1 MLKKR
6 IKKNVPY
13 ETKGVNPDRQ
23 VPFAIVEAYKTIRT
37 NLMFMMSQSNKKQ
50 IAISS
55 SLAGEGKSTT
65 AVNIAIAFSQLG
77 CKVLLIDADLRRP
90 SVHKKLKLPNTK
102 GLSSVLI
109 NLAEAD
115 ECLNNINPNLDIMT
129 SGPIPPNPMELLS
142 SARMSEMLDA
152 LQDKYEYILI
162 DTPPINIVSDALVL
176 APKTNGIVMVV
187 KDQLSTHDEL
197 RKSISA
203 IEFANVKLLGI
214 VLNGSSRREATL
226 QKYRYNRYKYTYK

>member
-1 MLKKR
+1 MLRKRKKD
-6 IKKNVPY
+6 VAY

-109 NLAEAD
+109 NLCEPG
-115 ECLNNINPNLDIMT
+115 ECLNNINPNLDVMT
-129 SGPIPPNPMELLS
+129 SGPMPPNPSELLS
-142 SARMSEMLDA
+142 SAKMSDLLDS
-152 LQDKYEYILI
+152 LQDQYEYILI